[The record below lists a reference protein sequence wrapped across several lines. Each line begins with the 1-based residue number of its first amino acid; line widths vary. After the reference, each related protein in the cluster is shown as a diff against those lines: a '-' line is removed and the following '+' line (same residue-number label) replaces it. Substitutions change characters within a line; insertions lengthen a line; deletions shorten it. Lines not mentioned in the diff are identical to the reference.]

1 MRIISLCVKLCTLTI
16 ILSSCHTQ
24 KVVESLQVDSTNINH
39 AFSSAMWFDLC
50 DTITIC
56 KFDTLGQPHK
66 QVQVVRH
73 SQQKAV
79 ATAKDTTNQRK
90 VQKTHQT
97 KTTDKYQVHMESYD
111 AILNWTLLIAFLMF
125 SAILYKRLNL

>member
-1 MRIISLCVKLCTLTI
+1 MRILSLSVSLCTLTM
-16 ILSSCHTQ
+16 ILSSCHTK
-24 KVVESLQVDSTNINH
+24 KVVESLRVDSANINH

-56 KFDTLGQPHK
+56 QFDTLGQPHK
-66 QVQVVRH
+66 KVQVVRH
-73 SQQKAV
+73 TQQKAQ
-79 ATAKDTTNQRK
+79 ATAKDTIRQKK
-90 VQKTHQT
+90 VKKTHQT
-97 KTTDKYQVHMESYD
+97 KTKDKYQVHMESYD

>member
-1 MRIISLCVKLCTLTI
+1 MRILSLCVNLCTLTM

-24 KVVESLQVDSTNINH
+24 KVVESLKVDSANINR
-39 AFSSAMWFDLC
+39 AFYSNMWFDLS

-56 KFDTLGQPHK
+56 QFDTLGQPHK

-73 SQQKAV
+73 RQQKAQ
-79 ATAKDTTNQRK
+79 ATAKDTTTRRQ
-90 VQKTHQT
+90 VQKTHQS
-97 KTTDKYQVHMESYD
+97 KTTEKDQVHMESYD

-125 SAILYKRLNL
+125 SAIVYRRLNL